1 MSDDEH
7 QPEQDHD
14 QDEECMA
21 DAKMKKN
28 LLDNDA
34 AATTTQEGCCSN
46 CLRCLAGI
54 SCRTL
59 SAFVLML
66 VGIGGFAGGFI
77 IGIKR
82 SRELIDKRM
91 SPEPAPTA
99 LGLSSEN
106 TSEITNGS
114 YNSSESIFLAEDD
127 FTIMPVYMEYI
138 VMGVCIGTGVFGI
151 LFFIVGSLST
161 GWTSRHVFNTSKK
174 NGCARALNIICL
186 IFAFVLH
193 LGWQGIT
200 CIMMVPVVLLA
211 VIKIINVQDAVDCLN
226 LQNYAFPK
234 MRSIEC
240 GNAFDLFVKEGMDV
254 LICWAVAVASA
265 IVVVFSLAFFIVCMG
280 SDYRHLQETKF
291 ATYNNYE
298 KADGRGNSQES
309 VLDTKM

>member
-1 MSDDEH
+1 MMAGAKYSGLY
-7 QPEQDHD
+7 HD
-14 QDEECMA
+14 QGSMMVFLSY
-21 DAKMKKN
+21 KTRRSQSPSLRSGN
-28 LLDNDA
+28 S
-34 AATTTQEGCCSN
+34 EGCCSN

>member
-1 MSDDEH
+1 MSTGSGHSDCKYSPVDPDTIKEAE
-7 QPEQDHD
+7 QPKVKEASGGSMMVFLSYKTRRSQSPSLRSG
-14 QDEECMA
+14 
-21 DAKMKKN
+21 N
-28 LLDNDA
+28 S
-34 AATTTQEGCCSN
+34 EGCCSN

-91 SPEPAPTA
+91 
-99 LGLSSEN
+99 
-106 TSEITNGS
+106 
-114 YNSSESIFLAEDD
+114 AEDD

>member
-77 IGIKR
+77 VGIKR
-82 SRELIDKRM
+82 TRELIDKRM
-91 SPEPAPTA
+91 AQ
-99 LGLSSEN
+99 
-106 TSEITNGS
+106 
-114 YNSSESIFLAEDD
+114 DD
-127 FTIMPVYMEYI
+127 FTIMPAYMEYI

-174 NGCARALNIICL
+174 NGCARALNVICL

-211 VIKIINVQDAVDCLN
+211 VIKIVNMQDAVNCLD

-234 MRSIEC
+234 MRSTEC